1 MGGFMNEKFNDTIC
15 AFCTL
20 IIVVAMVGAAQITG
34 EKEII
39 FPEIT
44 AIAVGMLLAPKR
56 SWQTSKPVSYTHLRA
71 HET

>member
-1 MGGFMNEKFNDTIC
+1 MKKQSKDMIC

-44 AIAVGMLLAPKR
+44 AIAVGEFAP
-56 SWQTSKPVSYTHLRA
+56 SSQSVRA
-71 HET
+71 IIAPIGEP